1 LNAVKSAQDRSMTLA
16 SRLAAGE
23 IVFTAWSGIPDS
35 LTVEVIAAQ
44 NFDTVTLDMQ
54 HGGHH
59 EDSVLR
65 GIVPVLRAGRHAAVR
80 IPVGRFD
87 MASRAVD
94 FGAEA
99 VIAPMVN
106 SVADARL
113 FAAAM
118 KYPPLGER
126 SWGPS
131 FAFPRQGKGDFAEW
145 LAESNKRTVSF
156 AMIETR
162 SALAAL
168 DGILDTPGIDAV
180 FVGPS
185 DFSIA
190 WTNGKAVNAT
200 LEDMMEAIADIAAR
214 ARKAG
219 KYAGI
224 FVVDPSFAGRFADM
238 GFQFMALG
246 GEHKLI
252 AVGAESLLGAAR
264 SSLAEKKSGA

>member
-1 LNAVKSAQDRSMTLA
+1 MTLA

-23 IVFTAWSGIPDS
+23 TVFTAWSGVPDS
-35 LTVEVIAAQ
+35 LTVEIMATQ
-44 NFDTVTLDMQ
+44 GFDAVTLDMQ

-65 GIVPVLRAGRHAAVR
+65 GLVPVLRAGKHAAVR

-87 MASRAVD
+87 MASRALD

-126 SWGPS
+126 SWGPT
-131 FAFPRQGKGDFAEW
+131 FAFPRHGKGDFAQW
-145 LAESNKRTVSF
+145 LAESNSRTVSF

-162 SALAAL
+162 AALDAL
-168 DGILDTPGIDAV
+168 DGIVDTPGIDAI

-190 WTNGKAVNAT
+190 WTGGQSINPT
-200 LEDMMEAIADIAAR
+200 LEDMMNTVEAIAAR
-214 ARKAG
+214 ARNAG
-219 KYAGI
+219 KYAGV
-224 FVVDPSFAGRFADM
+224 FLADAKFAGRYAAM

-252 AVGAESLLGAAR
+252 AVGAENLLGTAR
-264 SSLAEKKSGA
+264 SSLPGAG